1 MTEEETPESAGI
13 TLKVEDVMT
22 REIITIDENATVKE
36 AAEIMNQN
44 DISCLIAARKG
55 KAIGIIT
62 ERDLL
67 KRVIVEAKNPRK
79 TKVNEVMSTPLELIS
94 PETTLE
100 DAIRVMFDKKIKK
113 LPVAEKN
120 QIIGLV
126 SLTDIARC
134 QPAIMKILKTFA
146 NVQNAPKSMKKVLDM
161 YIV

>member
-1 MTEEETPESAGI
+1 MAEDEETSNIKI

-44 DISCLIAARKG
+44 DISCLIASRNG
-55 KAIGIIT
+55 RAIGIIT

-67 KRVIVEAKNPRK
+67 KRVIVEAKNAKK
-79 TKVNEVMSTPLELIS
+79 TKVAEVMSTPLEVITPDTS
-94 PETTLE
+94 LE
-100 DAIRVMFDKKIKK
+100 EAVRVMFEKKIKK
-113 LPVAEKN
+113 LPVIEKK

-134 QPAIMKILKTFA
+134 QPAIMKILKSFA